1 MINRQYCAS
10 AYTID
15 FEERKLLLMYNKKLS
30 KWLQPGGHIEN
41 SEIPQETAI
50 RETLEE
56 TGVKIKI
63 IGPTYNNFSYHPVAI
78 EHYINSVGDMIDIQ
92 FLAIPIT
99 KELLNKENNE
109 VMWFPIYEL
118 GNRVDI
124 EEDIKIKVLNLY
136 EKYKE
141 III

>member
-1 MINRQYCAS
+1 
-10 AYTID
+10 
-15 FEERKLLLMYNKKLS
+15 
-30 KWLQPGGHIEN
+30 
-41 SEIPQETAI
+41 
-50 RETLEE
+50 
-56 TGVKIKI
+56 
-63 IGPTYNNFSYHPVAI
+63 
-78 EHYINSVGDMIDIQ
+78 MIDIQ

-118 GNRVDI
+118 TNRVDI